1 MTKNK
6 THLIQMVTIY
16 KFRDFQKEW
25 LTSHYDIELE
35 TELEKMILGFIDD
48 TTMCF
53 IREEVEE

>member
-1 MTKNK
+1 MTDS
-6 THLIQMVTIY
+6 TIRLAQLAALY

-25 LTSHYDIELE
+25 LTSHYDIKLE
-35 TELEKMILGFIDD
+35 TELEKMMLGFIDD

>member
-1 MTKNK
+1 MTDS
-6 THLIQMVTIY
+6 TIRLAQLAALY

-25 LTSHYDIELE
+25 LTSHNDIELE
-35 TELEKMILGFIDD
+35 PELEKMILEFIDD